1 MHEIIGLSLLAGVFA
16 LDVTAFGQV
25 MISRPI
31 VCGPIFGY
39 ILGDIVSGFWISLIV
54 ELVWINAIPMGT
66 SIPQDVTVVS
76 ILSCVWGIKFL
87 RDDKGAIIF
96 AMAVALLMGF
106 LFRYF
111 DVALRYLNSRIADW
125 IKDGITRG
133 KESRIDIGVYFGI
146 FLFFIKAFLFYLLF
160 IYLGKVFLKNIYFMV
175 PLYVRSG
182 LYVSWYLLPVVG
194 FGISFFG
201 SSFGK
206 LSCFNRE

>member
-1 MHEIIGLSLLAGVFA
+1 MPEIIGLSLLAGIFS

-31 VCGPIFGY
+31 FCGPIFGY

-76 ILSCVWGIKFL
+76 ILSCVWGIRYL
-87 RDDKGAIIF
+87 RDEKGAIIF
-96 AMAVALLMGF
+96 AMAIALLAGF

-111 DVALRYLNSRIADW
+111 DVLLRYFNSRIAQW
-125 IKDGITRG
+125 VKDGISTG
-133 KESRIDIGVYFGI
+133 KESRINTGVYLGVL
-146 FLFFIKAFLFYLLF
+146 LFFLKAFLFYLLF
-160 IYLGKVFLKNIYFMV
+160 IYLGKVFLKDLFFMV
-175 PLYVRSG
+175 PIYIRSG

-194 FGISFFG
+194 FGVSFFG

-206 LSCFNRE
+206 LGCFK